1 MSNRLIKLLVYKS
14 VSPSTCGF
22 LAGFPQVADNT
33 IPDPSIAVYEY
44 TQGPSRTIPSTSN
57 RVYMC
62 ASVYVYWCIFVCSVY
77 VYIPTSG
84 SPSVVHTQSAEH
96 KCRTTDHPQFRA
108 RDNGT
113 VCARTQASLECV
125 VLCTESTQASLEQLR
140 ARNAA
145 ILDVVVPQ
153 ISRQ

>member
-1 MSNRLIKLLVYKS
+1 MSNRLIKLLIYKS

-22 LAGFPQVADNT
+22 LAGFPQVADNA

-57 RVYMC
+57 RVCMC
-62 ASVYVYWCIFVCSVY
+62 ASVYVYWCIFLCGVYVY

-84 SPSVVHTQSAEH
+84 SPSVVRTQSAEH

-108 RDNGT
+108 QVQDNGT
-113 VCARTQASLECV
+113 VCARTHRL
-125 VLCTESTQASLEQLR
+125 
-140 ARNAA
+140 
-145 ILDVVVPQ
+145 P
-153 ISRQ
+153 